1 MPNAWLTPALFY
13 ATGPPGL
20 PVASITTPAPLLTDT
35 PQPPFVPGTAAFN
48 GFLRDGT
55 TGYTVHPNANNSDTD
70 DLYILADFGTPLA
83 PAYMEF
89 SYTNLPGDLGSFYQS
104 GWRFSV
110 NRSDGVGVGA
120 PVAFAFADFG
130 TDTHPVITTEG
141 SLGPDTAASRYYL
154 LHIVYTGTGGNADKG
169 TVSTVPILP
178 VIVTDFRAWGSFP
191 TGTGPVPGCTN
202 PAALNYNP
210 LATVDDGSC
219 VFPVVTVG
227 CTDPRATNY
236 NPTATVDNGSCVL
249 PALPVRGCTD
259 PAAINYNGLAAQ
271 SDGSCQY
278 AVPVPTQAPPFV
290 AACPCLW
297 TATLLPIKAWAI
309 VVPPVGTWIQK
320 PC

>member
-141 SLGPDTAASRYYL
+141 SSGPDTAASRYYL

-219 VFPVVTVG
+219 V
-227 CTDPRATNY
+227 
-236 NPTATVDNGSCVL
+236 L

-259 PAAINYNGLAAQ
+259 PSAINYNGLAAQ
-271 SDGSCQY
+271 NDGSCLY
-278 AVPVPTQAPPFV
+278 AVPVPTATPPFV
-290 AACPCLW
+290 AVCPCLW
-297 TATLLPIKAWAI
+297 TATLLPIKSWAI

>member
-89 SYTNLPGDLGSFYQS
+89 SYTNLPGDGGSFYQS

-110 NRSDGVGVGA
+110 NCSDGVGVGA
-120 PVAFAFADFG
+120 PVAFAFAAFG

-141 SLGPDTAASRYYL
+141 SSGPDTAASRYYL

-219 VFPVVTVG
+219 V
-227 CTDPRATNY
+227 
-236 NPTATVDNGSCVL
+236 L

-259 PAAINYNGLAAQ
+259 PAAINYNGLAVA
-271 SDGSCQY
+271 SDGSCLY
-278 AVPVPTQAPPFV
+278 AVPVPTTPPPFV